1 MCWWLGEGEER
12 GKSVAGRRKEG
23 SFAMGGGRV
32 GRNALAL
39 VLVDFVVVVV
49 VVAVVVAV
57 GN

>member
-1 MCWWLGEGEER
+1 
-12 GKSVAGRRKEG
+12 
-23 SFAMGGGRV
+23 MGGGRV
-32 GRNALAL
+32 GRNALAI